1 MKHLKLFEA
10 FDQSQVQE
18 FMGIVR
24 DKLLELS
31 DIGFRV
37 SVKNS
42 EPLFTLA
49 SGTVVNSK
57 LFGEENMIRITI
69 DKLGISQTFQFKE
82 CSYIVSDILLTN
94 IEMDLYKNVHVLI
107 QPEWRD
113 NNKSE
118 RLSWVFAK
126 GEEEAIWSFESKR
139 VSWANPLNLSITR
152 VEIFFE

>member
-10 FDQSQVQE
+10 FDQSQVSE
-18 FMGIVR
+18 FMDIVR
-24 DKLLELS
+24 DKLLDLS
-31 DIGFRV
+31 DIGFNV
-37 SVKNS
+37 NVEDKNS
-42 EPLFTLA
+42 EPLLDD
-49 SGTVVNSK
+49 
-57 LFGEENMIRITI
+57 MIRITI
-69 DKLGISQTFQFKE
+69 ERTGLNKVFQFKE

-94 IEMDLYKNVHVLI
+94 IEMDLYKKVHVII

-113 NNKSE
+113 NNQSE